1 MTTKKQNIAV
11 IAVFLC
17 MVFGMTIWTM
27 VMPSREF
34 SERENRALAQM
45 PEPSVESCFSGKF
58 EKDFETYLTDQFPM
72 RDGWIS
78 AKTAIEKATFKT
90 ESKDIYFADDDYL
103 IEAHS
108 KSFTAPSANANIG
121 YLKNFMETCVE
132 TYGKDHATAMVVP
145 NAVDILRD
153 HLPKYASP
161 YDEEVYLQKVADAMP
176 EGTWFDSGS
185 VLREHKNIQLYY
197 RTDHHWT
204 SLGAYYAANALRSSW
219 GLPEI
224 DKDTLTQETVS
235 EDFCG
240 TLYSS
245 SGFFWIA
252 PDEMETLTAAPEKS
266 SVARYE
272 TNGTDETLPLYNYDK
287 LTIKD
292 KYTFFL
298 GGNIPRAVVDTGT
311 ENAPSLLILR
321 DSYADSLVPFLT
333 DAFSEIHLIDLR
345 YYTGSVKEYIAENA
359 IDRVLLL
366 YSTDNF
372 CSDSS
377 FRIF

>member
-1 MTTKKQNIAV
+1 MSLALIPTAAQIYADILPDGAPNDDQQ
-11 IAVFLC
+11 AVFDSAYSQ
-17 MVFGMTIWTM
+17 T
-27 VMPSREF
+27 
-34 SERENRALAQM
+34 AL
-45 PEPSVESCFSGKF
+45 
-58 EKDFETYLTDQFPM
+58 ET
-72 RDGWIS
+72 
-78 AKTAIEKATFKT
+78 
-90 ESKDIYFADDDYL
+90 
-103 IEAHS
+103 
-108 KSFTAPSANANIG
+108 
-121 YLKNFMETCVE
+121 
-132 TYGKDHATAMVVP
+132 
-145 NAVDILRD
+145 VDI
-153 HLPKYASP
+153 S
-161 YDEEVYLQKVADAMP
+161 
-176 EGTWFDSGS
+176 S
-185 VLREHKNIQLYY
+185 VLAAHAGEYIFY

-224 DKDTLTQETVS
+224 DQATLTPEAVS
-235 EDFCG
+235 DSFCG

-252 PDEMETLTAAPEKS
+252 PDKMETLIAAPESS
-266 SVARYE
+266 SVTRYE
-272 TNGTDETLPLYNYDK
+272 TNGTEQTLPLYNYDK
-287 LTIKD
+287 LTVKD

-345 YYTGSVKEYIAENA
+345 YYTGSVREYIAENA
-359 IDRVLLL
+359 VDRVLLL

-377 FRIF
+377 LRIF

>member
-1 MTTKKQNIAV
+1 MSKTTNRIITALFSVFIGGFFVLNLLLPDKTFSEKENRQLQTLPKFSFSSLFSGSFATRFESYCSDQFAGRDVWIETKAGAELAQGKQQNNG
-11 IAVFLC
+11 VFLC
-17 MVFGMTIWTM
+17 
-27 VMPSREF
+27 
-34 SERENRALAQM
+34 
-45 PEPSVESCFSGKF
+45 
-58 EKDFETYLTDQFPM
+58 
-72 RDGWIS
+72 DGGR
-78 AKTAIEKATFKT
+78 
-90 ESKDIYFADDDYL
+90 L
-103 IEAHS
+103 IEP
-108 KSFTAPSANANIG
+108 FTAPETDTLERAVQAADSLSDAGVPVSLALIPTAAQIYADILPDGAPNDDQQAVFDSAYSQTA
-121 YLKNFMETCVE
+121 LET
-132 TYGKDHATAMVVP
+132 
-145 NAVDILRD
+145 VDI
-153 HLPKYASP
+153 S
-161 YDEEVYLQKVADAMP
+161 
-176 EGTWFDSGS
+176 S
-185 VLREHKNIQLYY
+185 VLAAHAGEYIFY

-224 DKDTLTQETVS
+224 DQATLTPEAVS
-235 EDFCG
+235 DSFCG

-252 PDEMETLTAAPEKS
+252 PDKMETLIAAPESS
-266 SVARYE
+266 SVTRYE
-272 TNGTDETLPLYNYDK
+272 TNGTEQTLPLYNYDK

-321 DSYADSLVPFLT
+321 DSYADSLVPFMT

-345 YYTGSVKEYIAENA
+345 YYTGSVREYIAENA
-359 IDRVLLL
+359 VDRVLLL

-377 FRIF
+377 LRIF

>member
-1 MTTKKQNIAV
+1 MFLCDGGRLIEPFEAPEEDALARAVQAADLLTDTGVPVSLALIPTTAQLYADILPDGAPNDEQQAV
-11 IAVFLC
+11 I
-17 MVFGMTIWTM
+17 
-27 VMPSREF
+27 
-34 SERENRALAQM
+34 
-45 PEPSVESCFSGKF
+45 
-58 EKDFETYLTDQFPM
+58 
-72 RDGWIS
+72 IS
-78 AKTAIEKATFKT
+78 AYAQTALETIDLSSTLT
-90 ESKDIYFADDDYL
+90 
-103 IEAHS
+103 AHS
-108 KSFTAPSANANIG
+108 SECIF
-121 YLKNFMETCVE
+121 
-132 TYGKDHATAMVVP
+132 
-145 NAVDILRD
+145 
-153 HLPKYASP
+153 
-161 YDEEVYLQKVADAMP
+161 
-176 EGTWFDSGS
+176 
-185 VLREHKNIQLYY
+185 Y

-252 PDEMETLTAAPEKS
+252 PDEMETLIAAPEES
-266 SVARYE
+266 SVTRYE
-272 TNGTDETLPLYNYDK
+272 TNGAEETLPLYNYDK

-311 ENAPSLLILR
+311 EDAPSLLILR

>member
-1 MTTKKQNIAV
+1 MFLCDGGRLIEPFEAPEEDALARAVQAADLLTDTGVPVSLALIPTTAQLYADILPDGAPNDDQQAV
-11 IAVFLC
+11 INSAYAQTALD
-17 MVFGMTIWTM
+17 TIDLSST
-27 VMPSREF
+27 
-34 SERENRALAQM
+34 
-45 PEPSVESCFSGKF
+45 
-58 EKDFETYLTDQFPM
+58 LT
-72 RDGWIS
+72 
-78 AKTAIEKATFKT
+78 
-90 ESKDIYFADDDYL
+90 
-103 IEAHS
+103 AHS
-108 KSFTAPSANANIG
+108 SEYIF
-121 YLKNFMETCVE
+121 
-132 TYGKDHATAMVVP
+132 
-145 NAVDILRD
+145 
-153 HLPKYASP
+153 
-161 YDEEVYLQKVADAMP
+161 
-176 EGTWFDSGS
+176 
-185 VLREHKNIQLYY
+185 Y

-252 PDEMETLTAAPEKS
+252 PDEMETLTAAPENS
-266 SVARYE
+266 SVTRYE
-272 TNGTDETLPLYNYDK
+272 TNGTEETLPLYNYDK